1 MKYFNLL
8 FVFIFFL
15 SFSFLEGMNFSKKIS
30 QFQNQI
36 SSFSQKKFFQI
47 NNYGKNL
54 KTDMKNFQCSRQGIK
69 QFASL
74 HPWLAAKAS
83 QEVFGFL
90 SFVFPPMLYCSSP
103 ECKKTPFQHF
113 RDQTKYYLYENYID
127 FFNFIFKFDKNLYD
141 LTNFFSVEPKGN
153 KRSFFFYC
161 TRFISFPILTSL
173 TKIYALLRTKPTQPD
188 KTIEGEDYGEALQKL
203 FTV

>member
-54 KTDMKNFQCSRQGIK
+54 KTDMKNFQFSIQGVK

-90 SFVFPPMLYCSSP
+90 SFVVAPTLYCVNP
-103 ECKKTPFQHF
+103 ECKKTHFKHFQ
-113 RDQTKYYLYENYID
+113 DQSQFYLYENYLD
-127 FFNFIFKFDKNLYD
+127 FFNFIFKFNENFHNQS
-141 LTNFFSVEPKGN
+141 NFFSEN
-153 KRSFFFYC
+153 SLLTHC
-161 TRFISFPILTSL
+161 TRFIPFPILTSS
-173 TKIYALLRTKPTQPD
+173 TKIYALLRTKPT
-188 KTIEGEDYGEALQKL
+188 KYTEDFIDHAEALQDL
-203 FTV
+203 FKG

>member
-1 MKYFNLL
+1 MKYFNLF
-8 FVFIFFL
+8 FVLSFFL
-15 SFSFLEGMNFSKKIS
+15 SFSFLEGVNFSYCK
-30 QFQNQI
+30 NTI

-47 NNYGKNL
+47 KNYGKNL

-90 SFVFPPMLYCSSP
+90 SYVVAPTLYCDYL
-103 ECKKTPFQHF
+103 ECKKTSFQHF
-113 RDQTKYYLYENYID
+113 RDQAKYYLYGNYID
-127 FFNFIFKFDKNLYD
+127 FFNFIFKFDKNLYS
-141 LTNFFSVEPKGN
+141 LTNFFSVERKGN

-173 TKIYALLRTKPTQPD
+173 TKIYALLRTKQPGNTD
-188 KTIEGEDYGEALQKL
+188 QGEVLK
-203 FTV
+203 